1 MLNSRKRDR
10 SDDAGSSAGR
20 ALLLPQDPSV
30 ERGRQL
36 LCKKIGDEPTARWVT
51 DHLRTTH
58 AHDFAKAV
66 RLVVKAV
73 CAAEASVPLV
83 ASGAAALQAFV
94 ATAIAP
100 RDDSVPTASPRVLV
114 AELQPVHITPPMA
127 QDAERFALLVGGVF
141 SADECAHLIER
152 TEAVGY
158 REATMSVTGGGSVLR
173 RDIRDNDRCILTDSE
188 LATKLWGRLRARGA
202 LPEQLEGGAL
212 RATRLNER
220 LRFYR
225 YESGQSFSKHMDDA
239 YTAESGEASRLTVL
253 LYLNGGF
260 DGGGTRLCTWQE
272 PDERAIEVLPSAG
285 AAFVF
290 DHKLLH
296 SSTPCVR
303 GRKYVMR
310 SDVMYENR
318 QASRVP

>member
-10 SDDAGSSAGR
+10 SEDAGSSAGR

-36 LCKKIGDEPTARWVT
+36 LCKKIGDEATARWVT

-152 TEAVGY
+152 TE
-158 REATMSVTGGGSVLR
+158 R
-173 RDIRDNDRCILTDSE
+173 
-188 LATKLWGRLRARGA
+188 LATAR
-202 LPEQLEGGAL
+202 Q
-212 RATRLNER
+212 R
-220 LRFYR
+220 
-225 YESGQSFSKHMDDA
+225 
-239 YTAESGEASRLTVL
+239 
-253 LYLNGGF
+253 
-260 DGGGTRLCTWQE
+260 
-272 PDERAIEVLPSAG
+272 
-285 AAFVF
+285 
-290 DHKLLH
+290 
-296 SSTPCVR
+296 
-303 GRKYVMR
+303 
-310 SDVMYENR
+310 
-318 QASRVP
+318 